1 MNIRAPIE
9 VKEATIMKTRSN
21 YSIILILFSLLFGAA
36 AALGQSGKWTKKTN
50 SINGTWSISESG
62 GKKVLSL
69 KGFKTANAPDLKIFL
84 SPKTAS
90 AVSSKNATQ
99 GSVLVAKLK
108 SNKGDQ
114 KYTLPANVDL
124 SKYKSVVI
132 HCEKYSKL
140 WGAGKL

>member
-1 MNIRAPIE
+1 MCIRD
-9 VKEATIMKTRSN
+9 R
-21 YSIILILFSLLFGAA
+21 
-36 AALGQSGKWTKKTN
+36 
-50 SINGTWSISESG
+50 ESG